1 MNATDQLSSINRI
14 SEPQAA
20 TDRATVRR
28 ALQRFTI
35 PGCLSEILRSHVP
48 ECVNGTAVVADC
60 AVLDSRFKTYLNPH
74 NLVRSTLSACYSV
87 RFNEGATG
95 ISSSTLFYI
104 KAFLGG
110 RSREAYER
118 LSGGVETCSQRGRRV
133 RHIPELD
140 VILWRFPDDPEL
152 RSLTELMDPETVRHH
167 LPAQSLSSIMGS
179 QPFRVLDIEIVNY
192 RPEIRCTNRYQVVS
206 RRHDHPFTI
215 FGKTYREGEGRHL
228 IGRWEYFWDRSLREP
243 DSMAVARP
251 LGYTP
256 AVNTLWQLGVEGT
269 PLQQVLDESNFSH
282 YLAATAKGLATLHNS
297 GIPGLVAHSP
307 EDHLT
312 EVRKKLQKLSAAI
325 PHLAGTLGNIARH
338 LEQTAPRR
346 SDIPFRPIH
355 WDFHVHQLLAFKGKL
370 VFCDLDELVIG
381 DPLQDMA
388 NFIVDLHFRNF
399 DPQFVQLVSAEL
411 CHAYRRH
418 VPWDVPAE
426 RLAWHACIQFVNK
439 AYRHYLRFAP
449 GFEQTVEQ
457 IIRLAEGELARW

>member
-1 MNATDQLSSINRI
+1 MNATDQWSSINRI
-14 SEPQAA
+14 SEPMAA
-20 TDRATVRR
+20 TDRAAVNR
-28 ALQRFTI
+28 ALQRFTT
-35 PGCLSEILRSHVP
+35 PGCLSEILLSHVP
-48 ECVNGTAVVADC
+48 ECVNGTSSVADC

-95 ISSSTLFYI
+95 ISSGTLFYI

-110 RSREAYER
+110 RSREAYAR
-118 LSGGVETCSQRGRRV
+118 LPGKDATCSERGRKV
-133 RHIPELD
+133 MHIPELD
-140 VILWRFPDDPEL
+140 LILWRFPDDPEL

-167 LPAQSLSSIMGS
+167 LPAQNLSPIMGNP
-179 QPFRVLDIEIVNY
+179 PFRVLDIEIVNY

-206 RRHDHPFTI
+206 RRHNHPYTV
-215 FGKTYREGEGRHL
+215 FGKTYRKGEGRHL
-228 IGRWEYFWDRSLREP
+228 SERWEYFWDRSLSEP
-243 DSMAVARP
+243 DGMAVARP

-256 AVNTLWQLGVEGT
+256 AVSTLWQLGVEGT
-269 PLQQVLDESNFSH
+269 PLHQVLDESNFSH
-282 YLAATAKGLATLHNS
+282 YLAATAKGLATLHHS
-297 GIPGLVAHSP
+297 DVPGLAAHSP

-312 EVRKKLQKLSAAI
+312 EVRKKVQKLSAAI
-325 PHLAGTLGNIARH
+325 PHLAGPLGTIARH

-355 WDFHVHQLLAFKGKL
+355 WDFHIHQLLACKGKL

-381 DPLQDMA
+381 DPVQDLA
-388 NFIVDLHFRNF
+388 NFIVDLHFRTF
-399 DPQFVQLVSAEL
+399 HRHFVRLLSGEL
-411 CHAYRRH
+411 CRTYRQH

-449 GFEQTVEQ
+449 GFEQSVEQ
-457 IIRLAEGELARW
+457 IIRLAEGELAQW

>member
-1 MNATDQLSSINRI
+1 
-14 SEPQAA
+14 
-20 TDRATVRR
+20 
-28 ALQRFTI
+28 
-35 PGCLSEILRSHVP
+35 
-48 ECVNGTAVVADC
+48 
-60 AVLDSRFKTYLNPH
+60 
-74 NLVRSTLSACYSV
+74 V

-110 RSREAYER
+110 RSREACER
-118 LSGGVETCSQRGRRV
+118 LSGGVATCSQRGRRV

-192 RPEIRCTNRYQVVS
+192 RPEIRCTNRYQVLS

-256 AVNTLWQLGVEGT
+256 AVSTLWQLGVEGT
-269 PLQQVLDESNFSH
+269 PLHQVLDETNFSH
-282 YLAATAKGLATLHNS
+282 YLAATAKGLATLHHS
-297 GIPGLVAHSP
+297 GIPGLAAHSP

-325 PHLAGTLGNIARH
+325 PHLAGTLGTIARH
-338 LEQTAPRR
+338 LEQTAPHP
-346 SDIPFRPIH
+346 SEIPFRPIH
-355 WDFHVHQLLAFKGKL
+355 WDFHIQQLLASKGTL

-381 DPLQDMA
+381 DPVQDLA

-399 DPQFVQLVSAEL
+399 HRQFVRLLSGEL
-411 CHAYRRH
+411 CRTYRQH